1 MTLKIA
7 IVGCG
12 KIADGHIEE
21 IQKMPERARVVSV
34 CDQEMLMAEQIA
46 VRYGVPARYDVF
58 DRMLEVERPDVVHIT
73 TPPQSHLL
81 LARKAIEA
89 GCHVYVEK
97 PLAMSL
103 PDVQALVDLATTGD
117 RKMTVGWEY
126 LFDPPALEMRRLIAE
141 GVLGEP
147 VHVES
152 CFGYNLSGP
161 FGSALLGDGS
171 HWVHRLP
178 GKLFHNNID
187 HLLNKVLEF
196 MDDESPDISIVARAW
211 ARREK
216 RFGDARDDMLDELRV
231 MLQGSRVSASGLFS
245 SHARPAGHFLRV
257 YGTRNTLHV
266 DFWMRTV
273 ALDVS
278 PKLPSAIGRVVPAF
292 DQALAYFREGG
303 KNVVRFAQNDF
314 HFFSGLNHL
323 IGLFYDS
330 ITAGAPLPISYRD
343 MIRVGAMMDEIF
355 RQVPQQKER
364 A

>member
-21 IQKMPERARVVSV
+21 IKKMPDRARVVAV
-34 CDQEMLMAEQIA
+34 CDQELLMAEQIA
-46 VRYGVPARYDVF
+46 VRYGVPSHYDVF
-58 DRMLEVERPDVVHIT
+58 DRMLEAEKPDVVHIT
-73 TPPQSHLL
+73 TPPQSHLF
-81 LARKAIEA
+81 LARRAVDA

-97 PLAMSL
+97 PLAMNL
-103 PDVQALVDLATTGD
+103 PDVQRLVDLCTTAD
-117 RKMTVGWEY
+117 KKMTVGWEY
-126 LFDPPALEMRRLIAE
+126 LFDPPSLEMRQLITE

-187 HLLNKVLEF
+187 HLLNKLLEF
-196 MDDESPDISIVARAW
+196 VDDDEPKVAAFGYALRQ
-211 ARREK
+211 K
-216 RFGDARDDMLDELRV
+216 RLGDARDDMLDELRV
-231 MLQGSRVSASGLFS
+231 TVQGARVSAFGMFS
-245 SHARPAGHFLRV
+245 SHARPPGHFLRV
-257 YGTRNTLHV
+257 YGTKNTLHV
-266 DFWMRTV
+266 DFTMRTV
-273 ALDVS
+273 TLDVS

-292 DQALAYFREGG
+292 DQGLSYLREGG
-303 KNVVRFAQNDF
+303 KNVVKFARSDF
-314 HFFSGLNHL
+314 HFFSGLNRL

-330 ITAGAPLPISYRD
+330 ISFGAELPISYRD
-343 MIRVGAMMDEIF
+343 MIRVASMMDEIF
-355 RQVPQQKER
+355 RQVPQEKSR
-364 A
+364 S